1 MDADTIRYIM
11 RRPMAAHDRSRFEIF
26 AYAPMALPDDLRP
39 CVDVARQT
47 AGISDEDFVELTRGD
62 RIDVFVELSGF
73 SPGHRYGAMAMRC
86 APVQISYLNHF
97 ATSRVPNVDYVLSDE
112 ICTPSSS
119 SAHKTFSETIYLLP
133 DCLLCYDYADSHSP
147 PIVAAPLLINKF
159 VTFGSLSSAGKINT
173 QLIRLWAEVMRR
185 LPGSRMILQNSQ
197 LEPPDN
203 RRYMID
209 RFRRFGIAEDRVDLR
224 DGVDRAT
231 ALKTYDEIDVTLDT
245 WPYCGGNTTAESL
258 WQGVPVVSLKGERF
272 SSRYGASLLTAAG
285 CADLIANSQEEFV
298 DLAAK
303 LALDTNRL
311 VSLRRNLRQI
321 YTAGGLND
329 SVRFARNLEGAYLEM
344 LEAKSR

>member
-1 MDADTIRYIM
+1 
-11 RRPMAAHDRSRFEIF
+11 
-26 AYAPMALPDDLRP
+26 
-39 CVDVARQT
+39 
-47 AGISDEDFVELTRGD
+47 
-62 RIDVFVELSGF
+62 
-73 SPGHRYGAMAMRC
+73 
-86 APVQISYLNHF
+86 
-97 ATSRVPNVDYVLSDE
+97 
-112 ICTPSSS
+112 
-119 SAHKTFSETIYLLP
+119 
-133 DCLLCYDYADSHSP
+133 
-147 PIVAAPLLINKF
+147 
-159 VTFGSLSSAGKINT
+159 
-173 QLIRLWAEVMRR
+173 
-185 LPGSRMILQNSQ
+185 
-197 LEPPDN
+197 
-203 RRYMID
+203 MID
-209 RFRRFGIAEDRVDLR
+209 RFRRFGIAEDHVDLR